1 MKTTES
7 GGPSG
12 CDGGNKI
19 QGRTR
24 HAGVDT
30 RGLPLVL
37 QVHPANVQDRE
48 GAPAVLAEL
57 RTTLPSLQKV
67 WADGGYRGPQRAQAR
82 AARPDAPDLEIVT
95 QPKGPKGFEV
105 LPRRWIVER
114 FFGWLGRCRRRAKDD
129 ERRLESSRA
138 GLQRAVIRILV
149 RRLGRAE
156 TLGKTVTC

>member
-1 MKTTES
+1 M
-7 GGPSG
+7 
-12 CDGGNKI
+12 
-19 QGRTR
+19 
-24 HAGVDT
+24 VDT
-30 RGLPLVL
+30 LGLPLVL

-82 AARPDAPDLEIVT
+82 AAMPDAPDLEIVT
-95 QPKGPKGFEV
+95 KPKEPKGFEV

-114 FFGWLGRCRRRAKDD
+114 WFGWLGRCRRRAKDD
-129 ERRLESSRA
+129 ERRLESSLA
-138 GLQRAVIRILV
+138 GLQRPVIRILV

-156 TLGKTVTC
+156 TLGKTVTF

>member
-1 MKTTES
+1 M
-7 GGPSG
+7 
-12 CDGGNKI
+12 
-19 QGRTR
+19 
-24 HAGVDT
+24 VDT
-30 RGLPLVL
+30 LGLPLVL
-37 QVHPANVQDRE
+37 HVHPANVPDRE

-67 WADGGYRGPQRAQAR
+67 WADGGYRGPKRAQAL
-82 AARPDAPDLEIVT
+82 AAMPDAPDLEIVT
-95 QPKGPKGFEV
+95 KPTEPKGFEV

-129 ERRLESSRA
+129 ERRLESSLA

-156 TLGKTVTC
+156 TLGKTVTY